1 LWKSLTLSDFNE
13 KTFNRLVMLVET
25 PELLLESNNETN
37 FVLIVSKEAFVSIVK
52 SVFTVNALSRL
63 EEIWANLRLRV
74 FKIAAIAGNK

>member
-1 LWKSLTLSDFNE
+1 
-13 KTFNRLVMLVET
+13 MLVET

-63 EEIWANLRLRV
+63 EEI
-74 FKIAAIAGNK
+74 